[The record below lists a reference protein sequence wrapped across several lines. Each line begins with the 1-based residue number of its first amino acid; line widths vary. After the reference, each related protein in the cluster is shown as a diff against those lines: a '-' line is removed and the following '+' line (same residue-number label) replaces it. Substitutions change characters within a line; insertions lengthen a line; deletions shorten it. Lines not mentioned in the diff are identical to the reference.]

1 MGWTASEDNDK
12 RTYVTYRIY
21 ASNQYPVDIQKAENL
36 VANGV
41 RKTEF
46 LFQPEVPWH
55 QRAYWAVTAVDRYG
69 NESEALELNQP
80 KLVDFLLINDE
91 LPEIPEG
98 CTLIISNATGQEVL
112 RTTQPAPD
120 WKDSLKK
127 VLPVDPPP
135 SKRQQRTDRYPG
147 TMKLLLTKDDGNE

>member
-1 MGWTASEDNDK
+1 MHPTN
-12 RTYVTYRIY
+12 T
-21 ASNQYPVDIQKAENL
+21 PL
-36 VANGV
+36 
-41 RKTEF
+41 TEF

-98 CTLIISNATGQEVL
+98 CTLIISDATGQEVL

-127 VLPVDPPP
+127 GFYRLTLLRPNG
-135 SKRQQRTDRYPG
+135 SSELIG
-147 TMKLLLTKDDGNE
+147 TLVQ